1 MANAL
6 SFDDNRLYKAK
17 WRSFELFKQL
27 DEDDMQQCI
36 DSMKVRSYSLGDT
49 IIKRGSIGTT
59 MFFIDLGTARAEIR

>member
-1 MANAL
+1 MAKAL
-6 SFDDNRLYKAK
+6 AFDDNRLYKAK

-36 DSMKVRSYSLGDT
+36 DSMKVRSYSAGDT

>member
-6 SFDDNRLYKAK
+6 KLDDNRLYKAK

-27 DEDDMQQCI
+27 DDDDMQQCI
-36 DSMKVRSYSLGDT
+36 DVMKVRSYNLGDT